1 MGVTREND
9 VEFWCPTGNLAGNR
23 KPSMRKPH
31 YEIGLFTAAQ
41 LIDEIA
47 QALDP
52 ARIHAAKF
60 RRRLPFAGTDVSQ
73 ADDYYL
79 YPLPLKRNRGREQTF
94 PCDRGNYNKQPDSR
108 GEP

>member
-1 MGVTREND
+1 
-9 VEFWCPTGNLAGNR
+9 
-23 KPSMRKPH
+23 
-31 YEIGLFTAAQ
+31 
-41 LIDEIA
+41 
-47 QALDP
+47 
-52 ARIHAAKF
+52 
-60 RRRLPFAGTDVSQ
+60 LPFAGTDVSQ